1 MPTFIR
7 LTDYKSSDAKE
18 ESFFDLKNKYKANQD
33 DFERIPGLSFAY
45 WINQDLINSFQNDL
59 LGTQVAVKKG
69 MDTGNNDLYLRFWH
83 EVESKNFG
91 IKLKSGSE
99 TIKYIKTWVPYNK
112 GGEQRKWYG
121 NNEYTVNWAED
132 GMKLKNSSAN
142 LRSKHLY
149 FKNSITWNALATNGT
164 TARFSDQG
172 ALFDSAGSSMFPD
185 ESINYYLS
193 FMNTKIVDSLLK
205 ILNPTLNFGAG
216 TISKLPIIMTTE
228 IITKQ
233 NINQLTQQNIDIS
246 KQEWDSREISWD
258 FTKNELLKYKQD
270 GSVENALTAYRTH
283 WTEQFNT
290 LHANEEKLNK
300 LFIDIYGL
308 QDELTPDI
316 ALEDIT
322 ILKTEKKILNGK
334 LDFQNSE
341 IIKQFISYS
350 VGCML
355 GRYSL
360 DKDGLII
367 VNLNQEIPTDTTYEI
382 DDDNIIPI
390 VDESDY
396 FSDDMTDRF
405 TEFVRTT
412 FGSEK
417 LQQNIAFIETSIG
430 KKLRAY
436 FQKDFYVDHTKRYK
450 KRPIYWLFTSPK
462 GTFQTLIYM
471 HRYTPDTLNNILNDY
486 LRPFRIR
493 LDTMREESMRITESE
508 SSSSRDKTDADRK
521 IDKIDKTLDDINE
534 YEKTLAHYAA
544 MRIEIDLDDG
554 VKVNYC
560 KFKELLFEFDKKLC
574 K

>member
-228 IITKQ
+228 IITK
-233 NINQLTQQNIDIS
+233 
-246 KQEWDSREISWD
+246 ISWD